1 MQMQRFLA
9 PILLL
14 LGSAAP
20 AHPHPDGAT
29 NVGNYRNCVR
39 TWPREN
45 DVVTGSGRMVRQPR
59 TAAAFTRIVND
70 GPADLEIQ
78 VGPNPSIEVEMDD
91 NLLNN
96 VKTDVRNGR
105 LKIGSEGSYCSSRA
119 PLIRVTVPS
128 LRVIDIGA
136 SGDARVSGLNGGEL
150 DVTITGSGDVS
161 AAGRLE
167 AIYVTINGSGE
178 VALDALRAGM
188 VDATVNGSGA
198 VDVGNARSVSATVN
212 GSGAIYYAGDP
223 EFLEQVVH
231 GSGRIRRR

>member
-1 MQMQRFLA
+1 MQMHRLLA
-9 PILLL
+9 PMVLLI
-14 LGSAAP
+14 GSAAP
-20 AHPHPDGAT
+20 AHPHSSGAGT
-29 NVGNYRNCVR
+29 FENFGNCVR

-45 DVVTGSGRMVRQPR
+45 DVVRGSGRMVRQPR
-59 TAAAFTRIVND
+59 PAAAFTRIVND
-70 GPADLEIQ
+70 GPANLEIQ
-78 VGPNPSIEVEMDD
+78 VGPNPAIEVEMDD
-91 NLLNN
+91 NLLSN

-119 PLIRVTVPS
+119 PTIRVTVPS
-128 LRVIDIGA
+128 LRVVDIGA

-150 DVTITGSGDVS
+150 DVTITGSGDVT
-161 AAGRLE
+161 AAGRLD

-198 VDVGNARSVSATVN
+198 VDVGNARSISATVN
-212 GSGAIYYAGDP
+212 GSGAVYYAGNP
-223 EFLEQVVH
+223 EIIEQVVH